1 MTFLGWILAG
11 LVGGVAGL
19 YATYRTT
26 PSGATEWIGA
36 VVLGLVG
43 GGIGGLVLGLI
54 GIEAASWLGSAVV
67 AFLGTWGLL
76 ALYRRQAAGRTG
88 TVTRSPEEAE
98 PGPRTRD
105 ETSTRQHDQV
115 EPR

>member
-26 PSGATEWIGA
+26 PSGATEWISA
-36 VVLGLVG
+36 VVLGLIG
-43 GGIGGLVLGLI
+43 GGIGGFLLGLI

-67 AFLGTWGLL
+67 AFLGTWAIL
-76 ALYRRQAAGRTG
+76 ALYRRQTAGTG
-88 TVTRSPEEAE
+88 SVTRSREEAE

-105 ETSTRQHDQV
+105 ETSTREHDQV